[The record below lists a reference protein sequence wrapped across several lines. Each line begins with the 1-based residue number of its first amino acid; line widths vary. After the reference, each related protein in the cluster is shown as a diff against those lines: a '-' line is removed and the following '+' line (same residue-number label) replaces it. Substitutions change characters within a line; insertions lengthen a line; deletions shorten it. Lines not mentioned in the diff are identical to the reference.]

1 MGFSSVVH
9 VREFEENLRLRRIK
23 RRRRVRAIILIT
35 AALAIIA
42 GVVVCI
48 VLL

>member
-1 MGFSSVVH
+1 MIGGLLEAYYDELEIEKE
-9 VREFEENLRLRRIK
+9 RK

-42 GVVVCI
+42 GVVLCI

>member
-1 MGFSSVVH
+1 MIGGLLEAYYDELEIEKE
-9 VREFEENLRLRRIK
+9 RK
-23 RRRRVRAIILIT
+23 RRRRVRVIILIT